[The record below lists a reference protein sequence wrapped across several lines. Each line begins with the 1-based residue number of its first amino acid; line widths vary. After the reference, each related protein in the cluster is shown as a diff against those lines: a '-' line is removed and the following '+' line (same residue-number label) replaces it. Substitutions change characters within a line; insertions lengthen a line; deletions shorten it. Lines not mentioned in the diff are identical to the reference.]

1 MRTEKW
7 CPARSCTPV
16 KSDRK
21 QWGLGQVA
29 FILGY
34 AGRNDN
40 EYMTHS
46 ALKVNDYSMKT
57 LHLHHN
63 CNTAWSDH
71 VSGKVKWGRA

>member
-7 CPARSCTPV
+7 CPPRSCTPV

-40 EYMTHS
+40 DNSS
-46 ALKVNDYSMKT
+46 AVKVNGCSMKT

-63 CNTAWSDH
+63 CNTALSDH
-71 VSGKVKWGRA
+71 VSGKVK